1 MRITINDIQN
11 KKNIGVKIPMVT
23 AYDYTGGKLV
33 SKADIPLI
41 LVGDSLG
48 QVMLGHDSTIPVTMD
63 DMVRHTQMVV
73 RGTDT
78 QHIVSDMPFMS
89 YQVDIEKALNNA
101 GRLVKEGGCQSVKL
115 EGGVRVLQT
124 VKNIVDAGIPV
135 MGHLGLTP
143 QSVNQLSGYR
153 VQGRDSNSAAQIIK
167 DALLLQEAGAYAVV
181 LELVPRELASEIT
194 QLLDIPTIGIG
205 SGADCD
211 GQVQVFH
218 DLLGLIE
225 DFSPKHAKKYANL
238 FTDVVQVLKE
248 YLDDVEK
255 EKFPTEKESFGIDSE
270 ILEEAI
276 KLSK

>member
-1 MRITINDIQN
+1 MRTTINDIQ
-11 KKNIGVKIPMVT
+11 KRKNIGVKIPMVT

-33 SKADIPLI
+33 SKAGIPLI

-48 QVMLGHDSTIPVTMD
+48 QVILGHDSTIPVTMD

-135 MGHLGLTP
+135 MGHLGLLP
-143 QSVNQLSGYR
+143 QTAEKYS
-153 VQGRDSNSAAQIIK
+153 VQGKTTERAIELIQ
-167 DALLLQEAGAYAVV
+167 DAKILEESGVFSIV
-181 LELVPRELASEIT
+181 LEMVASDVATIIT
-194 QLLDIPTIGIG
+194 KTMNVPTIGIG
-205 SGADCD
+205 SGKDCD
-211 GQVQVFH
+211 GQVLVTD
-218 DLLGLIE
+218 DLIGLNNTTIRFVKKFVNIKKYINLGLKK
-225 DFSPKHAKKYANL
+225 FSKEVRSKKY
-238 FTDVVQVLKE
+238 
-248 YLDDVEK
+248 
-255 EKFPTEKESFGIDSE
+255 PTKKYSY
-270 ILEEAI
+270 
-276 KLSK
+276 

>member
-1 MRITINDIQN
+1 MRMTINDIQN
-11 KKNIGVKIPMVT
+11 RKDIGEKIPMVT
-23 AYDYTGGKLV
+23 AYDYTAAKLV

-48 QVMLGHDSTIPVTMD
+48 QVVLGHDSTIPVTMD

-73 RGTDT
+73 RGTGT

-89 YQVDIEKALNNA
+89 YQADMEDALRNA

-115 EGGVRVLQT
+115 EGGLPVIETVR
-124 VKNIVDAGIPV
+124 NIVDSGIPV

-153 VQGRDSNSAAQIIK
+153 VQGRDSISAARIIK
-167 DALLLQEAGAYAVV
+167 DALLLQEAGAYSVV

-194 QLLDIPTIGIG
+194 GLLDIPTIGIG
-205 SGADCD
+205 SGLHCS

-225 DFSPKHAKKYANL
+225 DFSPKHTKKYANL
-238 FTDVVQVLKE
+238 FVDIVQALKN
-248 YLDDVEK
+248 YADDVGG
-255 EKFPTEKESFGIDSE
+255 EKFPTENESFGIDKE
-270 ILEEAI
+270 ILEKAI
-276 KLSK
+276 KFSK

>member
-1 MRITINDIQN
+1 MRMTINDIQN
-11 KKNIGVKIPMVT
+11 RKNIGEKIPMVT
-23 AYDYTGGKLV
+23 AYDYTGAKLV

-48 QVMLGHDSTIPVTMD
+48 QVVLGHESTIPVTMD

-73 RGTDT
+73 RGTGT

-89 YQVDIEKALNNA
+89 YQADMEDALRNA

-115 EGGVRVLQT
+115 EGGVPVIET
-124 VKNIVDAGIPV
+124 VRNIVDSGIPV

-153 VQGRDSNSAAQIIK
+153 VQGRDSNSAARIIK
-167 DALLLQEAGAYAVV
+167 DALLLQEAGAYSVV

-194 QLLDIPTIGIG
+194 GMLDIPTIGIG
-205 SGADCD
+205 SGLHCN

-225 DFSPKHAKKYANL
+225 DFSPKHTKKYTNL
-238 FTDVVQVLKE
+238 SVDIVQALKN
-248 YLDDVEK
+248 YADDVGR
-255 EKFPTEKESFGIDSE
+255 EKFPTENESFGIDKE
-270 ILEEAI
+270 ILEKAI

>member
-1 MRITINDIQN
+1 MRMTINDIQN
-11 KKNIGVKIPMVT
+11 RKDTGEKIPMVT
-23 AYDYTGGKLV
+23 AYDYTGAKLV

-48 QVMLGHDSTIPVTMD
+48 QVVLGHDSTIPVTMD

-73 RGTDT
+73 RGTGT

-89 YQVDIEKALNNA
+89 YQADMEDALRNA

-115 EGGVRVLQT
+115 EGGLPVIETVR
-124 VKNIVDAGIPV
+124 NIVDSGIPV

-153 VQGRDSNSAAQIIK
+153 VQGRDSNSAARIIK
-167 DALLLQEAGAYAVV
+167 DALLLQEAGAYSVV

-194 QLLDIPTIGIG
+194 GMLDIPTIGIG
-205 SGADCD
+205 SGLHCS

-225 DFSPKHAKKYANL
+225 DFSPKHTKKYANL
-238 FTDVVQVLKE
+238 FVDIVQALQN
-248 YLDDVEK
+248 YADDVGR
-255 EKFPTEKESFGIDSE
+255 EKFPAENESFGIDKE
-270 ILEEAI
+270 ILEKAI
-276 KLSK
+276 KFSK

>member
-1 MRITINDIQN
+1 MRMTINDIQN
-11 KKNIGVKIPMVT
+11 RKDTGEKIPMVT
-23 AYDYTGGKLV
+23 AYDYTGAKLV

-48 QVMLGHDSTIPVTMD
+48 QVVLGHDSTIPVTMD

-73 RGTDT
+73 RGTGT

-89 YQVDIEKALNNA
+89 YQADMEDALRNA

-115 EGGVRVLQT
+115 EGGLPVIETVRH
-124 VKNIVDAGIPV
+124 IVDSGIPV

-153 VQGRDSNSAAQIIK
+153 VQGRDSNSAARIIK
-167 DALLLQEAGAYAVV
+167 AALLLQEAGAYSVV

-194 QLLDIPTIGIG
+194 GMLDIPTIGIG
-205 SGADCD
+205 SGLHCS

-225 DFSPKHAKKYANL
+225 DFSPKHTKKYVSL
-238 FTDVVQVLKE
+238 FVDIVQALKN
-248 YLDDVEK
+248 YADDVGRM
-255 EKFPTEKESFGIDSE
+255 KFPTENESFGIDKE
-270 ILEEAI
+270 ILEKAI